1 MHKPKPWVYFEPM
14 VTVLREAGLRMVI
27 YLDDHEPAHVHAYG
41 DGEARIDLVRL
52 RVLSQRGMT
61 RRELAKVLAIVAAHQ
76 AFLLGQWSEIHG

>member
-1 MHKPKPWVYFEPM
+1 M
-14 VTVLREAGLRMVI
+14 VTVLREAGLRIVI

-61 RRELAKVLAIVAAHQ
+61 RRELAKTLSIVTSHHE
-76 AFLLGQWSEIHG
+76 FLLRKWTEIHG